1 MGIGFMGPASKI
13 NAASQI
19 HTCSHTK
26 QGVGRWTCFTN
37 NTVGWKRHTDIFY
50 VCNFKSSFLFL
61 NNNGFIVVSAL
72 FSKKPFQHLVW
83 DRLSIL
89 SIHLC
94 LVTPSSPQNSCVPPL
109 TLSCQAG
116 LGSLAR
122 LSLPWKGMA
131 RGGGGVTRGEME
143 IRHRWKWKI
152 SLYPPKKMIST
163 ETLTRKH
170 RVFPVGLL
178 IVKTVCVWG

>member
-1 MGIGFMGPASKI
+1 MQRLRYTLAHTPNKALEGGHASLITLSDEKDTQIYFMSVTLRAVFYFLI
-13 NAASQI
+13 I
-19 HTCSHTK
+19 
-26 QGVGRWTCFTN
+26 
-37 NTVGWKRHTDIFY
+37 TD
-50 VCNFKSSFLFL
+50 
-61 NNNGFIVVSAL
+61 FIVVSAL

-94 LVTPSSPQNSCVPPL
+94 LVTPSCPQNSCVPPL

-131 RGGGGVTRGEME
+131 WGGGGVTRGEME

>member
-1 MGIGFMGPASKI
+1 MISSI
-13 NAASQI
+13 QI
-19 HTCSHTK
+19 DALQRPCLPLGRTHRGLFAVHKSMCPMLIRATLHYGNWIHGTGLQDQCSVSDTHLLTH
-26 QGVGRWTCFTN
+26 QTRWTCFTD

-61 NNNGFIVVSAL
+61 FFIVVSAL

-89 SIHLC
+89 SIHQC

-131 RGGGGVTRGEME
+131 RGGGGVG
-143 IRHRWKWKI
+143 
-152 SLYPPKKMIST
+152 
-163 ETLTRKH
+163 
-170 RVFPVGLL
+170 G
-178 IVKTVCVWG
+178 